1 MCSCLG
7 VTMEAVA
14 SAYGVLEDSEQDYDP
29 QARQFMK
36 SLFKCNYKSTSA
48 STATNGQLSTYHR
61 IPCVADMHTLGSV
74 FHFSTTSGSTAIG
87 KQNSSASK
95 RHRSLVGTVLVGHR
109 HGRRSS
115 RDQLEAIRNLT
126 LEKDPQSLCGLPHLM
141 VLAAP
146 IVSTTEMQSVII
158 AHQWHVECG
167 PLITDTTNISQA
179 GVLHAPSW
187 RSVSDV
193 WSSKRPIEE
202 MRLQVFGISSVHGSP
217 QHLSTVVKLFQ
228 DRADASDG
236 QPRRVVHRLCPNN
249 ETGSYPLP
257 PSYVHDVNLYNKFPQ
272 NRGAEMHRKAN
283 TYVILT
289 HKGHSMDWHVHPN
302 GSAVVYAVVVGS
314 KLWLMAPPT
323 HHNMTLFQR
332 WLKGGKGVTS
342 FFPHEL
348 EHVVVTCAFAGQV
361 LFVPACW
368 VHAVHALEDSIL
380 FGWNVLVDEQLPTTL
395 SALRVD
401 WGTSVQDFRNVNMDF
416 SEHELAHF
424 LQFYVIDLKLQ
435 LKRTRTTAS
444 RERLLSILRAVLEHL
459 FSMAQP
465 SRASERTMASS
476 MR

>member
-1 MCSCLG
+1 
-7 VTMEAVA
+7 
-14 SAYGVLEDSEQDYDP
+14 
-29 QARQFMK
+29 
-36 SLFKCNYKSTSA
+36 
-48 STATNGQLSTYHR
+48 
-61 IPCVADMHTLGSV
+61 
-74 FHFSTTSGSTAIG
+74 
-87 KQNSSASK
+87 
-95 RHRSLVGTVLVGHR
+95 
-109 HGRRSS
+109 
-115 RDQLEAIRNLT
+115 
-126 LEKDPQSLCGLPHLM
+126 M

-257 PSYVHDVNLYNKFPQ
+257 PSYVHDVNLYNKIPQ